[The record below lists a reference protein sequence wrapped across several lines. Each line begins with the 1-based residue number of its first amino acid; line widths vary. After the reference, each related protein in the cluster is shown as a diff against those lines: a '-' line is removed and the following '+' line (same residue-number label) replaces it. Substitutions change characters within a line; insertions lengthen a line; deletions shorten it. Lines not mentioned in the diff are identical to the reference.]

1 MTNFDIM
8 HSREEKLAQFGRLL
22 DVMDSLREK
31 CPWNA
36 AQTAD
41 SIRPMTVE
49 EVYELSDAI
58 IRKDDSET
66 CKELGD
72 LLYHI
77 VFYSRIAQESGRF
90 DIADVLDRICEKMI
104 FRHPH
109 VFAEGKQ
116 MTAKEIADTWE
127 LVKAKEKGGNR
138 RIMDGIPES
147 MPPMLKALSLQE
159 KARGAG
165 FDWED
170 RRDVWDKVME
180 EQRELQTEFIGY
192 ENAADPDDREA
203 AFDRLE
209 GEFGDLLFA
218 LINAAR
224 LYGIDPDKALDR
236 TNKKFRTRFT
246 YMEEQTIRKGIN
258 LKDLSLAEMDAVWDE
273 AKARGL

>member
-1 MTNFDIM
+1 M
-8 HSREEKLAQFGRLL
+8 HTIEEKTAQFARLL
-22 DVMDSLREK
+22 DVMDKLREK

-36 AQTAD
+36 AQTMD

-58 IRKDDSET
+58 IRKDDRET

-77 VFYSRIAQESGRF
+77 VFYARIAQEGERF

-165 FDWED
+165 FDWEE
-170 RRDVWDKVME
+170 RRQVWDKVME
-180 EQRELQTEFIGY
+180 EQRELQTEFD
-192 ENAADPDDREA
+192 AVEA
-203 AFDRLE
+203 AGDETEAAAAMDRLE
-209 GEFGDLLFA
+209 GELGDVFFS

-236 TNKKFRTRFT
+236 TNKKFRSRFT
-246 YMEEQTIRKGIN
+246 YLEEQTIRKGR
-258 LKDLSLAEMDAVWDE
+258 KLSDMTLAEMDAIWDE
-273 AKARGL
+273 AKAKGL